1 MRLDTRAALKQVL
14 HNRVAPSYLE
24 SSIQQWLRDGQ
35 LAKLEQL
42 VLSGCGDLLQ
52 SRTSSHTETQA
63 FLDRLPDYMVCEM
76 GKF

>member
-1 MRLDTRAALKQVL
+1 MKHSGEIDLSAMRLDTKAALKQVLLLDFMTYADSSQREVQVL

-42 VLSGCGDLLQ
+42 VLSGTHL
-52 SRTSSHTETQA
+52 
-63 FLDRLPDYMVCEM
+63 
-76 GKF
+76 